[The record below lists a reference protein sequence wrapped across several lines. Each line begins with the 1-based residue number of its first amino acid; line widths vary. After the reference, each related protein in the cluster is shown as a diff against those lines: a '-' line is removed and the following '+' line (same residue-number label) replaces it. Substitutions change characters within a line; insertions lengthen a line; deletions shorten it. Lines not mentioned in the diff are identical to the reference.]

1 MTEAPQTLCHEDRDL
16 SPPGWRSVLNISCVL
31 AGVIS
36 AACIAASCRAD
47 FGPLPGRS
55 LRILVGLSA
64 GGGNDLYA
72 RVMAPHLSRHLPGQ
86 PTVIVENMPGAGG
99 LIAANYLAHQAR
111 RDGTT
116 IGMFALQS
124 VLAQLL
130 EDPGAQF
137 DVRTFPVLGSPGQ
150 DDAICVVSRASG
162 IDLAAWRDGHAHPRL
177 GIANYGSVTHADAA
191 LLTAALHLPW
201 RAVVGHKGTADMR
214 VAIENGEL
222 DGACVGESAYLASFQ
237 PHANYAVL
245 VQAGESRAP
254 ELAGVPSAMRL
265 VSDDRGRALI
275 GLLQTMGGLSR
286 FYVAAPGTPAEAT
299 AVLRT
304 AFVETLRDE
313 RFVQAAAAARLS
325 VRAVPAATVE
335 RQIGTLLNLPAD
347 ERRELIDLLR
357 EARR

>member
-16 SPPGWRSVLNISCVL
+16 SPPGWRSVLNLSCVL
-31 AGVIS
+31 AGVMS
-36 AACIAASCRAD
+36 AACVAASCRAD

-55 LRILVGLSA
+55 VRILVGLSA

-86 PTVIVENMPGAGG
+86 PSVIVENMPGAGG

-150 DDAICVVSRASG
+150 DDAMCVVSRASG
-162 IDLAAWRDGHAHPRL
+162 IDLAAWRDGHVHPRL

-201 RAVVGHKGTADMR
+201 QPSSGTKGTADVR
-214 VAIENGEL
+214 VAIEKA
-222 DGACVGESAYLASFQ
+222 DGACVGRSAYRILPAARQLHRPRS
-237 PHANYAVL
+237 
-245 VQAGESRAP
+245 GRRSRARTAAAC
-254 ELAGVPSAMRL
+254 LSALPRL
-265 VSDDRGRALI
+265 RRSRPRANRSSA
-275 GLLQTMGGLSR
+275 TMGALSR
-286 FYVAAPGTPAEAT
+286 F
-299 AVLRT
+299 
-304 AFVETLRDE
+304 
-313 RFVQAAAAARLS
+313 
-325 VRAVPAATVE
+325 
-335 RQIGTLLNLPAD
+335 IGGCG
-347 ERRELIDLLR
+347 IW
-357 EARR
+357 